1 MLLVS
6 GFIKCYQQD

>member
-6 GFIKCYQQD
+6 GFYRQQWW